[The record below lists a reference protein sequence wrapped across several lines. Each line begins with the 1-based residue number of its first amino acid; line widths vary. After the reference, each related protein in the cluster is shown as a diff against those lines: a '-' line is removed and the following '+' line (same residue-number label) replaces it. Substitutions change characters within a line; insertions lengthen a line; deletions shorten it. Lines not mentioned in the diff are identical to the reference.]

1 MFLFW
6 KYICIW
12 RCRLESLAYAIFR
25 PFIQDMPAELTVVM
39 AQDIKVMLQSLR
51 KVRRSWRHIA
61 RQTNVEWPKRSQ
73 RYPKTFQVLQVMEDI
88 EVPSNELDELGE
100 IWKQGEEEELHGM
113 WPDLAGEG
121 DTVEAKLERKRKAA
135 LSDLR
140 GKHVMICDSDEA

>member
-1 MFLFW
+1 M
-6 KYICIW
+6 
-12 RCRLESLAYAIFR
+12 
-25 PFIQDMPAELTVVM
+25 
-39 AQDIKVMLQSLR
+39 
-51 KVRRSWRHIA
+51 
-61 RQTNVEWPKRSQ
+61 EWPKRSQ